1 MARPGAAMST
11 LPINQD
17 RAPNAAI
24 LLSSDAFD
32 ARDRFDAWREE
43 IMLRVARV
51 DVGVPDRTRFHTRL
65 RVIQL
70 PNLSI
75 IDRRSTPSVVKRT
88 PVLVR
93 DGDDAL
99 MVSLPWRGSLELRIG
114 GEARAGPGE
123 AILSS
128 LHEVGDLISPNPF
141 AGASLRLDRTIAR
154 SVIPGFETRLNMRIP
169 LDPGAS
175 ALLRSYLKGL
185 ASTAGG
191 LTQSAAALADMHV
204 RELLGH
210 LFDPVG
216 ELARAE
222 PYGGIKAAR
231 LRAVINDIAARFADP
246 RLNPAGVGRR
256 LGLSERYV
264 QQLLEGAGL
273 SFTTY
278 VRELRLKRA
287 RQLLRDPLTRHL
299 RVGDI
304 AAMAGFTDLSHF
316 NHMFRQR
323 FGESPTDARRRR

>member
-1 MARPGAAMST
+1 MAARAAMST

-17 RAPNAAI
+17 RASHAPI
-24 LLSSDAFD
+24 LLSSDAFH

-70 PNLSI
+70 PSLSI

-88 PVLVR
+88 SELVR
-93 DGDDAL
+93 DGDDAV

-114 GEARAGPGE
+114 GEARAGPGD

-128 LHEVGDLISPNPF
+128 LHEVGDLISPKPF

-175 ALLRSYLKGL
+175 ALLRSYLKAL
-185 ASTAGG
+185 ALTAGG
-191 LTQSAAALADMHV
+191 LTPSAAALADMQV
-204 RELLGH
+204 RELVAH

-246 RLNPAGVGRR
+246 RLNPEGVGRR

-278 VRELRLKRA
+278 IREVRLKRA
-287 RQLLRDPLTRHL
+287 RQLLRDPMTTSW
-299 RVGDI
+299 RVVDI
-304 AAMAGFTDLSHF
+304 AAMAGFSDLSHF
-316 NHMFRQR
+316 NHAFRQR
-323 FGESPTDARRRR
+323 FGESPTDTRRRR